1 MRWLF
6 RGREKYVTQVDCEH
20 SFITLLILPR
30 RSMKLSASHRRHMST
45 ALNKWRFTARRWRT
59 PLTMRHRRAHG
70 ARSILKFSATVR
82 FTMRVGWHRVSMDG
96 CHGFVWRDLNLMDRK
111 KNGSCMTLRM
121 TSHKPSISLPN
132 TQRNCVNFK
141 KCLINMRAHMAF
153 TRCVIPLHRATET
166 SLFPMF

>member
-20 SFITLLILPR
+20 SFIMLLILPR
-30 RSMKLSASHRRHMST
+30 RSMKLSASHRRRMST

-70 ARSILKFSATVR
+70 VRSILRFSVTVR
-82 FTMRVGWHRVSMDG
+82 FTMKVGWLRVSMDG

-111 KNGSCMTLRM
+111 KNGSCMTLSM
-121 TSHKPSISLPN
+121 TSHKLSISLPN

-141 KCLINMRAHMAF
+141 KCLINRRAHMAS
-153 TRCVIPLHRATET
+153 TRCVIPLHRVTET
-166 SLFPMF
+166 LLFRMF